1 MAKRWKALPGVGLLV
16 VAGLALVLPT
26 PRLVLFGLL
35 NNETTYRGRPT
46 RYWTHALSAPGGAG
60 ETVRVLKKGGSEA
73 VPMLIEA
80 LGDADPRARYA
91 AAEALGAIGPD
102 AVASLVEPLKAG
114 DPLVRTGAARALAL
128 IGPDA
133 RGALP
138 ALSATLHDDTTL
150 VAVMAATALGRI
162 GKEAVPVLSQAL
174 DEPNEVIVRRT
185 ILEALRRLG
194 PEAAAAV
201 PVLLK
206 ICADIDNPVYDLAA
220 ETLKKVDAAA
230 AAQIDIP

>member
-1 MAKRWKALPGVGLLV
+1 MKKRWKTVLGLGLVAGGALALALP
-16 VAGLALVLPT
+16 T
-26 PRLVLFGLL
+26 SRLILFGLL
-35 NNETTYRGRPT
+35 SGESTYRGRPT
-46 RYWTHALSAPGGAG
+46 RYWTHALSSPSSAGEAVAVLKTGGA
-60 ETVRVLKKGGSEA
+60 KA

-80 LGDADPRARYA
+80 LADADLQARYA

-102 AVASLVEPLKAG
+102 AVAALVEALQSG

-128 IGPDA
+128 IGPEA
-133 RGALP
+133 RTALP

-162 GKEAVPVLSQAL
+162 GKDAVPVLSQAL
-174 DEPNEVIVRRT
+174 EEQKAVTVRRT
-185 ILEALRRLG
+185 VLEALRRLG
-194 PEAAAAV
+194 PEAAEAV

-206 ICADIDNPVYDLAA
+206 ICNDIDDPVYDLAA

-230 AAQIDIP
+230 AARLGIP